1 MENTEWHSGLEKLS
15 NVEFIEGEIYLS
27 ENPLVMSTQNHPRKN
42 QASITCICTK
52 GEMKGQINQFSVH
65 MKPSGILILLP
76 EQIFQCDEFSE
87 DFEGFFIIMTK
98 RFIESINL
106 PEGFS
111 AFMSIRNTPHLP
123 LTEKM
128 QEAILNF
135 YKMMERVI
143 QNKEEGLNRKAI
155 ITHLVIAFFY
165 GLGHYLHKLSD
176 NSDAKRT
183 RNEIIM
189 EDFLQL
195 VQKHYKQERM
205 IRFYAEKLF
214 VTPKYLSVVVKNAS
228 GKTAGQWI
236 DDYVVLEAKAL
247 LKSTDMTVLQIS
259 DEMNFP
265 SQSFFGKFF
274 KREVGVSP
282 KQYREMK

>member
-1 MENTEWHSGLEKLS
+1 
-15 NVEFIEGEIYLS
+15 
-27 ENPLVMSTQNHPRKN
+27 
-42 QASITCICTK
+42 
-52 GEMKGQINQFSVH
+52 
-65 MKPSGILILLP
+65 
-76 EQIFQCDEFSE
+76 
-87 DFEGFFIIMTK
+87 
-98 RFIESINL
+98 
-106 PEGFS
+106 
-111 AFMSIRNTPHLP
+111 
-123 LTEKM
+123 
-128 QEAILNF
+128 
-135 YKMMERVI
+135 
-143 QNKEEGLNRKAI
+143 
-155 ITHLVIAFFY
+155 
-165 GLGHYLHKLSD
+165 
-176 NSDAKRT
+176 
-183 RNEIIM
+183 M